1 MSTPESKVK
10 DKLHKFLKA
19 YRDKG
24 AKVKWA
30 FKAGTM
36 YGSDEVDLVMCLYG
50 QYVAVE
56 LKRLDGKGVLTLRQK
71 VFLSDVLE
79 AGGVAVVID
88 SQESYD
94 GFVKWLNV
102 RFNEA
107 VTAHNKAEGKYEPR

>member
-10 DKLHKFLKA
+10 EKLVRFLKA

-71 VFLSDVLE
+71 AFLHDVLE

-107 VTAHNKAEGKYEPR
+107 VTTQNKSEGKYESR